1 MLVFNAK
8 LEKKFIQKVPKKKK
22 KRFLI
27 DLPTKMIPFLFRKMK
42 VTPSDWKKRQ
52 HVVIL
57 HFIDVSYCGWLT
69 FCHVIGK
76 FALPI
81 EGERIGALRDVER
94 PPAESGSSGP
104 PVVDRELTAHTG

>member
-1 MLVFNAK
+1 
-8 LEKKFIQKVPKKKK
+8 
-22 KRFLI
+22 
-27 DLPTKMIPFLFRKMK
+27 MIPFFFRKIK

-57 HFIDVSYCGWLT
+57 HFIDVSCCGWLS

-76 FALPI
+76 FAFLVAI
-81 EGERIGALRDVER
+81 ERERVGALRDVER

-104 PVVDRELTAHTG
+104 PVVDRELAANTG